1 MNVLEN
7 DLDRVIKGLV
17 CLMESFPPW
26 KVSIECKG
34 RGTVR
39 RPIPPSG
46 VRGGVVPASLEGA
59 PAGQMLLKALIR
71 NTKPAAR
78 VYWKTSR
85 IFSLDLTIA
94 QQQDRFLPGRT

>member
-1 MNVLEN
+1 
-7 DLDRVIKGLV
+7 
-17 CLMESFPPW
+17 
-26 KVSIECKG
+26 
-34 RGTVR
+34 
-39 RPIPPSG
+39 
-46 VRGGVVPASLEGA
+46 
-59 PAGQMLLKALIR
+59 MLLKALIR